1 MKRHRWTTAICLSP
15 YTGWMSL
22 RILTTTGWGRMQ
34 RIINLSR
41 SEVCIIFHNMWEA
54 LVPRRRRLKVRQVLL
69 GTEEIKTVTKGDPWR
84 LREVFPLFSSRD
96 NAFLH
101 VVRQASAPKH
111 RFLWFFGGFFANI
124 VPRAKSLV
132 RRGDLFLLQVY
143 LSSRYFTIC
152 HKL

>member
-1 MKRHRWTTAICLSP
+1 
-15 YTGWMSL
+15 
-22 RILTTTGWGRMQ
+22 MQ

-54 LVPRRRRLKVRQVLL
+54 FVPRWRRLKVRQVLL

-111 RFLWFFGGFFANI
+111 RFLWFFGD
-124 VPRAKSLV
+124 SL
-132 RRGDLFLLQVY
+132 LTLCLEQ
-143 LSSRYFTIC
+143 
-152 HKL
+152 KAW